1 MVYMEI
7 KTMIADFQY
16 EKSLEIKEK
25 KTIKSTGKGL
35 PLVLILFLT
44 NSLSV
49 FAEDTQT
56 FEFSKI
62 WDKIK
67 ENSHTQ
73 KALSLEARSAK
84 LASNK
89 ASKHWL
95 PRVYAD
101 ARNFTTN
108 DPALNF
114 FSTLGQRSATNSDF
128 ATKSMRTQPSNFID
142 TNNNLYTSPNY
153 NTLNL
158 FAPDTLNYP
167 GTNTYQ
173 RGTLGVDFA
182 IYEGGAKAAA
192 SKAYEKQAEGKQLEN
207 RFVTLNEYA
216 NFAAMYGTLLS
227 LKEQQEKIASLDKTV
242 TSILS
247 RYQLGNRANP
257 VGYSGGIALKTLKN
271 RIEGLK
277 EETAARIE
285 SIKRTIEISS
295 GDLPENWALK
305 SQTTNS
311 FADEYLKVSAPEK
324 SYMVK
329 AMKAYADGAGEQAEA
344 EKARVL
350 PKVGLYGESYVYRG
364 DRSTATSFN
373 GGFYVQM
380 NLYSPGDLDTIEQAK
395 LNSKAA
401 KERTEEAIKQEETR
415 SKSLIEMEKALKR
428 NLELVQES
436 SKLMEEQIGVT
447 QQLFSS
453 GAINALQLAEVYS
466 RKADII
472 LAKSTIESEFLKTRA
487 GLLTLTETTIEGIKY
502 E

>member
-1 MVYMEI
+1 MKQKLI
-7 KTMIADFQY
+7 KLISNHL
-16 EKSLEIKEK
+16 KNH
-25 KTIKSTGKGL
+25 
-35 PLVLILFLT
+35 LVFFIILVIT
-44 NSLSV
+44 NSINSQE
-49 FAEDTQT
+49 AEVLD
-56 FEFSKI
+56 FGKI
-62 WDKIK
+62 WTKIN
-67 ENSHTQ
+67 ENSHSQ
-73 KALSLEARSAK
+73 KALSLEAKSAK

-114 FSTLGQRSATNSDF
+114 FSTLGQRSATNADF
-128 ATKSMRTQPSNFID
+128 STKSMRTQPSNFID

-158 FAPDTLNYP
+158 FAPDTLNNP

-182 IYEGGAKAAA
+182 IYEGGSKTAA
-192 SKAYEKQAEGKQLEN
+192 SKAYEKQAEGKQFEN
-207 RFVTLNEYA
+207 RFVTLSEYA
-216 NFAAMYGTLLS
+216 NYAAMYGTLLT
-227 LKEQQEKIASLDKTV
+227 LKDQQERILSLDKTV

-247 RYQLGNRANP
+247 RYQLGNRGNL
-257 VGYSGGIALKTLKN
+257 VGYSGGLALKSLKN
-271 RIEGLK
+271 RIDGIK
-277 EETAARIE
+277 EETSARIE
-285 SIKRTIEISS
+285 SIKRSIEVSA
-295 GDLPENWALK
+295 GDIPQKWELK
-305 SQTTNS
+305 QQSTNS
-311 FADEYLKVSAPEK
+311 FADEYLKVSATEK
-324 SYMVK
+324 SYMVQ
-329 AMKAYADGAGEQAEA
+329 AMKAYAEGATEQAEA

-380 NLYSPGDLDTIEQAK
+380 NLYSPGDLDAIEQAK

-401 KERTEEAIKQEETR
+401 KERTEEAIKQEE
-415 SKSLIEMEKALKR
+415 SKAKSLLEMEKALKR
-428 NLELVQES
+428 NLELVSEN
-436 SKLMEEQIGVT
+436 SKLMEEQMTVT

-453 GAINALQLAEVYS
+453 GAINALQLTEVYS
-466 RKADII
+466 RKADLLI
-472 LAKSTIESEFLKTRA
+472 AKSTIESEFLKTRA
-487 GLLTLTETTIEGIKY
+487 ALLTLTETNIQGNKY

>member
-1 MVYMEI
+1 MIV
-7 KTMIADFQY
+7 KTKHRTTDQ
-16 EKSLEIKEK
+16 KNK
-25 KTIKSTGKGL
+25 KNQVKTLSKI
-35 PLVLILFLT
+35 IFLLLALQFLLGG
-44 NSLSV
+44 SI

-56 FEFSKI
+56 FEFGKI

-67 ENSHTQ
+67 ENSHSQ

-84 LASNK
+84 LAQNK

-114 FSTLGQRSATNSDF
+114 FSTLGQRSATNADF
-128 ATKSMRTQPSNFID
+128 STKSMRTQPSNFID

-182 IYEGGAKAAA
+182 IYEGGSKAAA

-207 RFVTLNEYA
+207 RFVTLSEYA
-216 NFAAMYGTLLS
+216 NFAAMYGTLLA
-227 LKEQQEKIASLDKTV
+227 LKEQQEKINSLDKTV

-257 VGYSGGIALKTLKN
+257 VGYSGGIALKTVKN
-271 RIEGLK
+271 RIEGIK

-285 SIKRTIEISS
+285 SIKRTIEVSS
-295 GDLPENWALK
+295 GDLPENWNLK
-305 SQTTNS
+305 LQSTNS
-311 FADEYLKVSAPEK
+311 FADEHLKVSAPDK

-329 AMKAYADGAGEQAEA
+329 AMKAYSEGATEQAEA
-344 EKARVL
+344 EKARIL

-380 NLYSPGDLDTIEQAK
+380 NLYSPGDLDAIEQAK

-401 KERTEEAIKQEETR
+401 KERTEEAIKQEESKT
-415 SKSLIEMEKALKR
+415 KSLVEMEKALKR

-436 SKLMEEQIGVT
+436 SKLMEEQISVT

-466 RKADII
+466 RKADLV
-472 LAKSTIESEFLKTRA
+472 LAKSTIESEFLKARA
-487 GLLTLTETTIEGIKY
+487 GLLTLTDTTIEGNKY